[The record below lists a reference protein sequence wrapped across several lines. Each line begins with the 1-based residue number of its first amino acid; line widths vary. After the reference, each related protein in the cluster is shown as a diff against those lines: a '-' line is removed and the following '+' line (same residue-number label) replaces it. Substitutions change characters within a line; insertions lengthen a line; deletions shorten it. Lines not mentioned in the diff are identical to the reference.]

1 MSMTDKAIEDR
12 KWRGIVHLRRLAKD
26 SHPVDLYNSAY
37 YRIEE
42 RILDLL
48 KVAGKLECYF
58 QKVSESHENEIPSEL
73 RSAIYKENQSLCD
86 ELRVTSKYFMDVAK
100 NLEGLA
106 SLALRER

>member
-1 MSMTDKAIEDR
+1 MSMTDKAVEDR

-26 SHPVDLYNSAY
+26 SHPVDLYSSVY

-48 KVAGKLECYF
+48 EVADKLECYF
-58 QKVSESHENEIPSEL
+58 QRVNDSHENEIPSEL
-73 RSAIYKENQSLCD
+73 KGTIYRENKNLCD
-86 ELRVTSKYFMDVAK
+86 ELRGTSKYLTEIAK

-106 SLALRER
+106 SSALRER